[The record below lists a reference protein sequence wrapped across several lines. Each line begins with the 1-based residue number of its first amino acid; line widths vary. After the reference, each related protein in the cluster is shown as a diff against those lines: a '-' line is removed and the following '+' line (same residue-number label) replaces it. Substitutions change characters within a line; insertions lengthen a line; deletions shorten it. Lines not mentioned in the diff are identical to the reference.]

1 MDKKKEERIAK
12 QEIRGVFPA
21 KDLSTLL
28 QLSVNIAS
36 AIEILNARTKTLE
49 RLVENGGAKKEKKR
63 PRYTFP
69 PLKQE
74 RGDKKTDDSA
84 EQEFKLPTAENNHT
98 LIVDGA
104 LANLLVFTT
113 VTNDDGSVTTTL
125 RLADGLL
132 GVPSITENGGIEMLE
147 TATCPVAKD
156 YGAE

>member
-12 QEIRGVFPA
+12 QEIRGIMPA
-21 KDLSTLL
+21 KDLSALL
-28 QLSVNIAS
+28 QQSINLTS

-49 RLVENGGAKKEKKR
+49 RLIAENGVKEKKK
-63 PRYTFP
+63 PRFTFP
-69 PLKQE
+69 PLKQV

-104 LANLLVFTT
+104 LANLLVFTS

-125 RLADGLL
+125 RLADGLI
-132 GVPSITENGGIEMLE
+132 GVPSITKNGGIEMLE